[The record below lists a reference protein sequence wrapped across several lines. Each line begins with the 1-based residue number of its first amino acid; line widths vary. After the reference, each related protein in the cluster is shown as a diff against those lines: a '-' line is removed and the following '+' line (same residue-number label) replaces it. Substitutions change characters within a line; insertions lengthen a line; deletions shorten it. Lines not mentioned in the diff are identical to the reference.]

1 VGLSLRRRGKDLLH
15 GPAVAVR
22 IAEKHEQAPG
32 EILDL
37 ADVQPPLHELGT
49 GSLYVGDNQ
58 LNAL

>member
-1 VGLSLRRRGKDLLH
+1 LLH

-37 ADVQPPLHELGT
+37 ADVHPPLHELGT
-49 GSLYVGDNQ
+49 GGFYVGDNQ
-58 LNAL
+58 LNAP